1 MKTGREPINS
11 ADVTMARPRA
21 TSDAVRKAALANR
34 SSGADALKY
43 LFADLMHWT
52 STAAAHRAR
61 TRTPRLRARRNGNG
75 IPISGN
81 DAWPNQCLG

>member
-1 MKTGREPINS
+1 MAACQGGKLDPPTGKECIRGVDPPL
-11 ADVTMARPRA
+11 RPRRDRVPFIA
-21 TSDAVRKAALANR
+21 RCPPLFESGARYR

-61 TRTPRLRARRNGNG
+61 ACDL
-75 IPISGN
+75 
-81 DAWPNQCLG
+81 